1 MLNKDQ
7 YNEDAYNDVY
17 AQAAKGAEIKYSTKK
32 KGKSKLLLIILL
44 LALISTVG
52 YLVWKNLSPTNE
64 AITKEATS
72 TKSLVDTN
80 KESSSKKETTPSK
93 EKETEESL
101 EVALQKTLET
111 AEKEKIP
118 TATSTSKTGSTTA
131 DIVANI
137 ASQTSDTKMSPTDIA
152 RIVQLVTQQ
161 MQAEKKVE
169 ESEAQ
174 SNKKVKDALELSL
187 ENVET
192 DTLSSEKLILEPTSS
207 SQKKE
212 ASNNS
217 KTNTYNKIVL
227 EKSNN
232 KENLNDELSKL
243 SMEISNVINSNTEED
258 TSSNSKSTN
267 YTSSLSKE
275 ADTRTKEM
283 RYHIVKKGDT
293 LASIAHKIYG
303 NSQDYIKLYEAN
315 PDILRRADQIYIG
328 QRLRVPE

>member
-44 LALISTVG
+44 LVLVSTTG
-52 YLVWKNLSPTNE
+52 YLVWKNLSQ
-64 AITKEATS
+64 TKES
-72 TKSLVDTN
+72 TTIKSIVDTN
-80 KESSSKKETTPSK
+80 KGR
-93 EKETEESL
+93 EESL

-111 AEKEKIP
+111 TEEEKTP
-118 TATSTSKTGSTTA
+118 TATNTSETGSSTA
-131 DIVANI
+131 EIVANI
-137 ASQTSDTKMSPTDIA
+137 TSQTSDTKMSPTEIA

-161 MQAEKKVE
+161 MQAQKKIE
-169 ESEAQ
+169 ESKSQ
-174 SNKKVKDALELSL
+174 SNKKVKDSLELSL

-192 DTLSSEKLILEPTSS
+192 DTLSSEKLVLEPTSS
-207 SQKKE
+207 VQKKE
-212 ASNNS
+212 ANNDS

-227 EKSNN
+227 KKSNN
-232 KENLNDELSKL
+232 KEKINDELSKL
-243 SMEISNVINSNTEED
+243 SMEISNVINSDTEED
-258 TSSNSKSTN
+258 VNSNSKSTS

-293 LASIAHKIYG
+293 LASIAYKIYG

-315 PDILRRADQIYIG
+315 PDILRRADQIHIG

>member
-32 KGKSKLLLIILL
+32 KGKSKLLLIFLL
-44 LALISTVG
+44 LALISTLG
-52 YLVWKNLSPTNE
+52 YFVWKNLSS
-64 AITKEATS
+64 TKEVTT
-72 TKSLVDTN
+72 TKSLVDKN
-80 KESSSKKETTPSK
+80 KEISLKKETTPMN
-93 EKETEESL
+93 ETEESL

-111 AEKEKIP
+111 TEEEKSP
-118 TATSTSKTGSTTA
+118 TPTSTSTTGSTTA

-169 ESEAQ
+169 ESKVQ
-174 SNKKVKDALELSL
+174 SNKKVKDSLELSL

-192 DTLSSEKLILEPTSS
+192 DTLSSEKLVLEPTNS

-212 ASNNS
+212 ASNDT

-227 EKSNN
+227 EKSNG
-232 KENLNDELSKL
+232 KEKLNDELSKL
-243 SMEISNVINSNTEED
+243 SMEISNVINSDSED
-258 TSSNSKSTN
+258 VSSSNESTS

-293 LASIAHKIYG
+293 LASIAYKIYG
-303 NSQDYIKLYEAN
+303 QSKDYIKLYEAN